1 MDFAMSSITTHKE
14 ETPLNF
20 KKMMAL
26 VLALALALSLA
37 ACSQSDNTQT
47 TDTESDQYAVDY
59 TKYFD
64 EEGNWLDLDASAY
77 ITLPEDYASIQI
89 PADELAVT
97 EEEIQEQID
106 YLLSQFPET
115 EEITDRAVE
124 DGDSVNIDYV
134 GRIDGEEFEGG
145 NTNGAGTVVTIGVTQ
160 YIDDFLEQLI
170 GHKPGETFDIE
181 VTFPDDYT
189 TEELS
194 GKDAVFETTI
204 NYIQE
209 SKTPELTDEFV
220 ATNLASYYSVSTVE
234 DLKAYLE
241 DSLTLSKTDDYIYNY
256 VLENSTFAEELP
268 AVFTDY
274 QKDDMLAYYAS
285 FASSYGMTLEDFMS
299 SYFGTDDVNSLFED
313 EAAQETMNTYAKQY
327 LIYQAIS
334 QDAALEI
341 TDEDLDAYL
350 AEVAGDQ
357 DPATLK
363 ENYDARYLMFN
374 CRSYHANQ
382 LLLDGAQVV

>member
-1 MDFAMSSITTHKE
+1 M
-14 ETPLNF
+14 NF
-20 KKMMAL
+20 KRMMAL
-26 VLALALALSLA
+26 VLALVLALSLA
-37 ACSQSDNTQT
+37 ACSQEDTTQT
-47 TDTESDQYAVDY
+47 TDTESDQYTVDY
-59 TKYFD
+59 AKYFD

-77 ITLPEDYASIQI
+77 VTLPEDYASIQI

-97 EEEIQEQID
+97 EDEIQEQID
-106 YLLSQFPET
+106 YLLSQFPENL
-115 EEITDRAVE
+115 EITDRAVE

-134 GRIDGEEFEGG
+134 GRVDGEEFEGG
-145 NTNGAGTVVTIGVTQ
+145 NTGGTGTVVTIGVTQ

-170 GHKPGETFDIE
+170 GHNPGETFDIE
-181 VTFPDDYT
+181 VTFPDDYM
-189 TEELS
+189 TEELA

-209 SKTPELTDEFV
+209 TKTPELTDEFV
-220 ATNLASYYSVSTVE
+220 ATNLASYYEVSTVDE
-234 DLKAYLE
+234 LKAYLE
-241 DSLTLSKTDDYIYNY
+241 DALTQAKTDDYLYNY

-268 AVFTDY
+268 AVFTEY
-274 QKDDMLAYYAS
+274 QKEDMLAYYAS

-313 EAAQETMNTYAKQY
+313 ETAKETMNTYAKQY

-350 AEVAGDQ
+350 TEVAGSQ

-363 ENYDARYLMFN
+363 ENYDFRYLMFN
-374 CRSYHANQ
+374 CRSYQANQ